1 MNYYRAKVRNIG
13 DTVDYG
19 EAIVSM
25 MKERYCHP
33 VKFEATYEEEAG
45 NCFFS
50 KPFGDEDE
58 LDRQCAMFSRFL
70 FRNFMGRA
78 ILLAP
83 SLAQPKKFCNICLI
97 LTFHGWPLVTRY
109 DKFHIYKSVTVETAD
124 IERLMSV
131 FTLQDSTLSQHSAS
145 ERVEEMVCYP
155 EGKCSMGD
163 V

>member
-33 VKFEATYEEEAG
+33 VKFEATYEEETG

-124 IERLMSV
+124 IERLMSYPAR
-131 FTLQDSTLSQHSAS
+131 FHPESTQCI
-145 ERVEEMVCYP
+145 RTC
-155 EGKCSMGD
+155 
-163 V
+163 